1 MQTQWRAAGMGVIG
15 IDHAWAYKMAGLMR
29 IGWTPAIFK
38 KLMVLEA
45 AAVKRLNRP
54 EGDK

>member
-1 MQTQWRAAGMGVIG
+1 MGVIG